1 MSSMIFLY
9 LFVSILALAF
19 LAVNFLFATHNPYL
33 EKDSIFECGFH
44 SFRDQNRQPFHVLF
58 YMYAMLYLLFD
69 LELTLIAP
77 YTVSQF
83 TNDAYGFVIM
93 ALFTAALC
101 VGLIYEIGQNALDI
115 SSDKS
120 DKEIEKLN
128 SPTVHTIEY
137 LKTSYTQKS
146 E

>member
-1 MSSMIFLY
+1 MIFLY
-9 LFVSILALAF
+9 LFVSIIALAF
-19 LAVNFLFATHNPYL
+19 LAINFLFASHNSYQ

-101 VGLIYEIGQNALDI
+101 VGLIYEIGQNALEI
-115 SSDKS
+115 SGESDR
-120 DKEIEKLN
+120 EIERLN
-128 SPTVHTIEY
+128 SPTNIYTIEY
-137 LKTSYTQKS
+137 LKNNKS
-146 E
+146 D

>member
-1 MSSMIFLY
+1 MIFLY
-9 LFVSILALAF
+9 LFVSIIALAF
-19 LAVNFLFATHNPYL
+19 LAINFLFASHNSYQ

-101 VGLIYEIGQNALDI
+101 VGLIYEIGQSALEI
-115 SSDKS
+115 SGESDR
-120 DKEIEKLN
+120 EIEKLN
-128 SPTVHTIEY
+128 SPTNLYTIEY
-137 LKTSYTQKS
+137 LKKS

>member
-1 MSSMIFLY
+1 MY

-19 LAVNFLFATHNPYL
+19 LAINFLFATHNSYQ

-69 LELTLIAP
+69 LELTLIGP

-83 TNDAYGFVIM
+83 TNGPYGFVIM
-93 ALFTAALC
+93 ALFTGILC
-101 VGLIYEIGQNALDI
+101 VGLIYEIGQSALEI
-115 SSDKS
+115 SS
-120 DKEIEKLN
+120 DKEIEKRLSH
-128 SPTVHTIEY
+128 SPTAHTIEY
-137 LKTSYTQKS
+137 LKTKF

>member
-19 LAVNFLFATHNPYL
+19 LAINFLFATHKPYQ

-69 LELTLIAP
+69 LELTLIGP

-83 TNDAYGFVIM
+83 TNEAYGFVMM
-93 ALFTAALC
+93 ALFTATLC
-101 VGLIYEIGQNALDI
+101 VGLIFEIGQNALDI

-120 DKEIEKLN
+120 DKALSDEKLN
-128 SPTVHTIEY
+128 SPTNHTIEY
-137 LKTSYTQKS
+137 LKNSS
-146 E
+146 F

>member
-1 MSSMIFLY
+1 MIFLY

-69 LELTLIAP
+69 LELTLIGP

-83 TNDAYGFVIM
+83 TNEGYGFVLM
-93 ALFTAALC
+93 ALFTGTLC

-115 SSDKS
+115 SRD

-128 SPTVHTIEY
+128 SPIDHTIEY
-137 LKTSYTQKS
+137 LNKKP

>member
-9 LFVSILALAF
+9 LFVSIIALAF
-19 LAVNFLFATHNPYL
+19 LAINFLFASHNSYQ

-101 VGLIYEIGQNALDI
+101 VGLIYEIGQNALEI
-115 SSDKS
+115 SGESDR
-120 DKEIEKLN
+120 EIERLN
-128 SPTVHTIEY
+128 SPTNIYTIEY
-137 LKTSYTQKS
+137 LKNNKS
-146 E
+146 D